1 MNENKNNI
9 KAMAVHGVAWTMVEK
24 YSGQIVQFIIQI
36 ILARL
41 LTPSEYGLIGVLAI
55 FMAISTVFID
65 GGFSA
70 ALIQCKN
77 RSQRDLSTVFYLNVA
92 IALTIY
98 LILCLSAPWI
108 AQFLKHP
115 ILTRIIRIYCLTLVI
130 NSLSS
135 TGQTILT
142 INLDFKTTTKIS
154 FASGVISGIIGIVM
168 AYCDYGVWAL
178 VGQSIAY
185 AAVTTLL
192 TFILV
197 RWVPRHGFSSDS
209 FRRLFS
215 FSSKL
220 FAASLISA
228 VYEKIFGIIIGKMF
242 STSALGFYDRAI
254 SFNQLLNNNISTV
267 LGRVSYPL
275 LSRIQDDDE
284 RLIGIYRRYI
294 EISAFLTF
302 PLLMMLCGIAKP
314 LILALLTAKWAP
326 SILLLQ
332 VLTFGFL
339 WDGVIVSNLNL
350 IKVKG
355 RSDLVLKLEIIK
367 KLIAFTLCIGSLV
380 VFRSVLALCIAKA
393 IYGFI
398 ALILNTVYT
407 KKLLN
412 YGFLRQLRDYRA
424 YLAASV
430 GVLAI
435 SLLVSELISNSWIAL
450 FTGIVFSGLFYLT
463 ICHCFRLY
471 AYTETIGI
479 LQSKLGPIVGK
490 FRKNS

>member
-1 MNENKNNI
+1 
-9 KAMAVHGVAWTMVEK
+9 MAVHGVAWTMVEK
-24 YSGQIVQFIIQI
+24 YSGHLVQFVIQI

-70 ALIQCKN
+70 ALIQHKD
-77 RSQRDLSTVFYLNVA
+77 RTPKDLSTVFYLNVA
-92 IALTIY
+92 IALVIY
-98 LILCLSAPWI
+98 LGLYAGAPWI
-108 AQFLKHP
+108 ADFYGKP
-115 ILTRIIRIYCLTLVI
+115 ILTSIVRVYCLTLII
-130 NSLSS
+130 NSLAS

-142 INLDFKTTTKIS
+142 IDLDFKTTTKIS
-154 FASGVISGIIGIVM
+154 FASGVISGVIGIAM
-168 AYCDYGVWAL
+168 AYCGFGVWAL
-178 VGQSIAY
+178 VAQSIAF
-185 AAVTTLL
+185 ASVTTLL
-192 TFILV
+192 TFIMVKWL
-197 RWVPRHGFSSDS
+197 PRHGFSIKS
-209 FRRLFS
+209 FRHLFS

-220 FAASLISA
+220 FVANLISA
-228 VYEKIFGIIIGKMF
+228 IYEKIFGAIIGKMF
-242 STSALGFYDRAI
+242 STAALGFYDRAI
-254 SFNQLLNNNISTV
+254 SFNQLLNNNVSNV

-275 LSRIQDDDE
+275 LSRIQDDDA
-284 RLIGIYRRYI
+284 RLMGIYRRYI

-302 PLLMMLCGIAKP
+302 PLLMMLCGVAKP

-326 SILLLQ
+326 SIVLLQ

-355 RSDLVLKLEIIK
+355 RSDLVLKLEIVK
-367 KLIAFTLCIGSLV
+367 KLIAFTLCIGALIL
-380 VFRSVLALCIAKA
+380 FRSVLALCISKA

-398 ALILNTVYT
+398 ALILNTIYT
-407 KKLLN
+407 KQLLD
-412 YGFLRQLRDYRA
+412 YGFLRQFRDYWS

-435 SLLVSELISNSWIAL
+435 SLVTSELIANSWLSL
-450 FTGIVFSGLFYLT
+450 FTGVILSGSFYMIV
-463 ICHCFRLY
+463 CHRFRLY

-479 LQSKLGPIVGK
+479 IQSKLNPIIGK

>member
-1 MNENKNNI
+1 MSDAKDI
-9 KAMAVHGVAWTMVEK
+9 KSMAVHGVAWTMVEK
-24 YSGQIVQFIIQI
+24 YSGQLVQFVIQI

-70 ALIQCKN
+70 ALIQHKD
-77 RSQRDLSTVFYLNVA
+77 RTPKDLSTVFYLNVA
-92 IALTIY
+92 IALVIY
-98 LILCLSAPWI
+98 LGLYAGAPWI
-108 AQFLKHP
+108 ADFYGKP
-115 ILTRIIRIYCLTLVI
+115 ILTSIVRVYCLTLII
-130 NSLSS
+130 NSLAS

-142 INLDFKTTTKIS
+142 IDLDFKTTTKIS
-154 FASGVISGIIGIVM
+154 FASGVISGVIGIAM
-168 AYCDYGVWAL
+168 AYCGFGVWAL
-178 VGQSIAY
+178 VAQSIAF
-185 AAVTTLL
+185 ASVTTLL
-192 TFILV
+192 TFIMVKWL
-197 RWVPRHGFSSDS
+197 PRHGFSIKS
-209 FRRLFS
+209 FRHLFS

-220 FAASLISA
+220 FVANLISA
-228 VYEKIFGIIIGKMF
+228 IYEKIFGAIIGKMF
-242 STSALGFYDRAI
+242 STAALGFYDRAI
-254 SFNQLLNNNISTV
+254 SFNQLLNNNVSNV

-275 LSRIQDDDE
+275 LSRIQDDDA
-284 RLIGIYRRYI
+284 RLMGIYRRYI

-302 PLLMMLCGIAKP
+302 PLLMMLCGVAKP

-326 SILLLQ
+326 SIVLLQ

-355 RSDLVLKLEIIK
+355 RSDLVLKLEIVK
-367 KLIAFTLCIGSLV
+367 KLIAFTLCIGALIL
-380 VFRSVLALCIAKA
+380 FRSVLALCIAKA

-398 ALILNTVYT
+398 ALILNTIYT
-407 KKLLN
+407 KQLLD
-412 YGFLRQLRDYRA
+412 YGFLRQFRDYWS

-435 SLLVSELISNSWIAL
+435 SLVTSELIANSWLSL
-450 FTGIVFSGLFYLT
+450 FTGVILSGSFYMIV
-463 ICHCFRLY
+463 CHRFRLY

-479 LQSKLGPIVGK
+479 IQSKLNPIIGK